1 MAIGRFT
8 SLPLELPSDARPAR
22 LRLQLPRSGWTAG
35 CAILAM
41 LGIVGVAI
49 QIAPPLR
56 HLYLTQ
62 NLAQTFLPPLSH
74 GHVLGTDNLGR
85 DMLWRLI
92 GGLGV
97 SLGIGVSVSIIS
109 IVFGLALGIVAAF
122 FGRVADI
129 ASNVVIDVTW
139 AFPAVLLAVVF
150 AGVLG
155 PSLITVVFAL
165 GVTGWAS
172 FARIVRGEVL
182 SLRER
187 EFVAASRVLGVP
199 RITIGVRHLVRNLVP
214 VTIVLSVFFISTSI
228 IGEAGLSFIGLGV
241 QDPTPSLGLI
251 LSEARQYVGLTWWP
265 VLLAGGLLAVVVFFL
280 NSLGDHLRD
289 RFDPQ
294 RHAQR

>member
-1 MAIGRFT
+1 MAFARTT
-8 SLPLELPSDARPAR
+8 SLPVELPPDARPER
-22 LRLQLPRSGWTAG
+22 LRLRLPRSGWTVGTAV
-35 CAILAM
+35 LAL
-41 LGIVGVAI
+41 LGLTGIAI
-49 QIAPPLR
+49 QTVPSWR
-56 HLYLTQ
+56 HLYLAQ
-62 NLAQTFLPPLSH
+62 NLNQAFLPPLSH
-74 GHVLGTDNLGR
+74 GHLLGTDNLGR
-85 DMLWRLI
+85 DMVWRLI

-109 IVFGLALGIVAAF
+109 IVLGLALGILSAF
-122 FGRVADI
+122 FGRTADVM
-129 ASNVVIDVTW
+129 SNVVIDVTW

-155 PSLITVVFAL
+155 PSLLTVVLAL
-165 GVTGWAS
+165 AVTGWAS

-187 EFVAASRVLGVP
+187 EFVAAARILGVP
-199 RITIGVRHLVRNLVP
+199 RVTIGVRHLVRNLIP

-251 LSEARQYVGLTWWP
+251 LSEARQYVSLTWWP
-265 VLLAGGLLAVVVFFL
+265 VLLAGGLLAVVVFYL

-289 RFDPQ
+289 RFDPHRHGQ
-294 RHAQR
+294 R

>member
-1 MAIGRFT
+1 MAFGRT
-8 SLPLELPSDARPAR
+8 TDLSLELPPDARPAR
-22 LRLQLPRSGWTAG
+22 LRVQLPRSGWIAG
-35 CAILAM
+35 SAILVL
-41 LGIVGVAI
+41 LGLTGVAI
-49 QIAPPLR
+49 QVVPSWH
-56 HLYLTQ
+56 HLYLAQ
-62 NLAQTFLPPLSH
+62 NLGQTFLPPLSH
-74 GHVLGTDNLGR
+74 GHLLGTDNLGR

-97 SLGIGVSVSIIS
+97 SLGIGVSVSVMS
-109 IVFGLALGIVAAF
+109 IVLGLAVGIFSAF
-122 FGRVADI
+122 FGRAADVC
-129 ASNVVIDVTW
+129 SNVVIDVTW

-155 PSLITVVFAL
+155 PSLLTVVLAL
-165 GVTGWAS
+165 AVTGWAS

-187 EFVAASRVLGVP
+187 EFVAAARVLGIP
-199 RITIGVRHLVRNLVP
+199 RVTIGVRHLVRNLIP

-251 LSEARQYVGLTWWP
+251 LSEARQYVSLTWWP
-265 VLLAGGLLAVVVFFL
+265 VLLAGGLLAVVVFYL

-289 RFDPQ
+289 RFDPHRHGQ
-294 RHAQR
+294 R